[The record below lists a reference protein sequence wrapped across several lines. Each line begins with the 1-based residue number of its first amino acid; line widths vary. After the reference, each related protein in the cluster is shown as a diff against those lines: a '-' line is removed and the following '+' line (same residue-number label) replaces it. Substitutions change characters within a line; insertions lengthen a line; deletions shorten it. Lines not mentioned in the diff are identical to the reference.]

1 MKKVLRG
8 PGMYL
13 MLFLLIYLFARLMS
27 PGDAASKELNY
38 NEFMSKVEAGEIL
51 SIDITDNDLV
61 ALKKGTEIPGEELP
75 FPIRLYHL
83 YS

>member
-27 PGDAASKELNY
+27 PGDAASKAPVSYTHL
-38 NEFMSKVEAGEIL
+38 FM
-51 SIDITDNDLV
+51 D
-61 ALKKGTEIPGEELP
+61 
-75 FPIRLYHL
+75 FPPYVLHC
-83 YS
+83 SMDFV